1 MIGVSGGRRVLL
13 ATQPIDF
20 RKGMDTLAALVAEV
34 LKADPF
40 CGDVFVF
47 RPKRCDRLKLL
58 VWDGSGLILATKR
71 LEEGR
76 FCWPPVRN
84 GSLLNLGLVRFARR
98 RTFIIAPD
106 GRIAARFDK
115 VDPASHASAV
125 ARTLRALQRT

>member
-1 MIGVSGGRRVLL
+1 MIGISGGRRVLL

-40 CGDVFVF
+40 CGDIFVF

-84 GSLLNLGLVRFARR
+84 GTIQLTAAQMSMLLEGLTWTKMPVKEVKR
-98 RTFIIAPD
+98 PVK
-106 GRIAARFDK
+106 AA
-115 VDPASHASAV
+115 
-125 ARTLRALQRT
+125 

>member
-40 CGDVFVF
+40 CGDVFIF

-58 VWDGSGLILATKR
+58 VWDG
-71 LEEGR
+71 
-76 FCWPPVRN
+76 PPPEAALF
-84 GSLLNLGLVRFARR
+84 SLKQMLWGER
-98 RTFIIAPD
+98 RT
-106 GRIAARFDK
+106 G
-115 VDPASHASAV
+115 
-125 ARTLRALQRT
+125 